1 MLRKVVLALI
11 ISICF
16 ILQTTVFQTLSF
28 ANIAPNLLI
37 IIVSSFGFM
46 RGRRE
51 GLWVGFFCGLIVDIF
66 SGFYLGVYAFIYMYV
81 GFFNGYF
88 QKRFYPDDI
97 KLPMVLIGASDIMH
111 NLVIYFFMFL
121 LRSKFDFLYYLKTI
135 IIPEFVYTM
144 VITILLYFILL
155 KINTTLE
162 SYERKRA
169 KKFDL

>member
-121 LRSKFDFLYYLKTI
+121 YRLYWH
-135 IIPEFVYTM
+135 
-144 VITILLYFILL
+144 
-155 KINTTLE
+155 
-162 SYERKRA
+162 
-169 KKFDL
+169 